1 MLGSIYDESLSR
13 EQVFTAI
20 QKAGEQIGFQFVS
33 YGIRVPLTVGRPQV
47 LILENYPKAWIDRY
61 VDRKYVDIDPSVIH
75 GARSQAPLLWK
86 QTLDQA
92 PEFWEDAAGHDLK
105 HGWAQSTLD
114 GTGAAGLLTL
124 ARGGAQ
130 EITRK
135 ELEQNLAR
143 MRWLSS
149 LAHLALQRRLR
160 SELPKAHGINLTARE
175 VEVLKWSAA
184 GKTCD
189 VTASILNI
197 TSETVRFHLR
207 NSCRKLE
214 CFNKTQAVAHAAM
227 LGLLS

>member
-1 MLGSIYDESLSR
+1 MASEFRFLRG
-13 EQVFTAI
+13 A
-20 QKAGEQIGFQFVS
+20 
-33 YGIRVPLTVGRPQV
+33 PQV
-47 LILENYPKAWIDRY
+47 LILENYPKAWMDRY
-61 VDRKYVDIDPSVIH
+61 VSRKYVEIDPSVIH
-75 GARSQAPLLWK
+75 GSRSQAPVLWK
-86 QTLDQA
+86 QTWEQA

-135 ELEQNLAR
+135 ELEQNLVR
-143 MRWLSS
+143 MRWLGC
-149 LAHLALQRRLR
+149 LAHLALQKRLR
-160 SELPKAHGINLTARE
+160 SALPKAHGINLTARE
-175 VEVLKWSAA
+175 VEILKWSAA
-184 GKTCD
+184 GKTYD

-207 NSCRKLE
+207 NSCRKLK
-214 CFNKTQAVAHAAM
+214 CFNKTQAVAHASM